1 MTGRGDRPSLV
12 CYVCDELERA
22 TLAPIAEELAAR
34 GPYTVEFTRD
44 FSIPSSL
51 GLYACHG
58 TILFDHGRGRWRE
71 LASTF
76 SVMVGHD
83 FDQDGDVGPQF
94 FAFEGWGRFDLGLL
108 PSRRLYQLAESAAIA
123 GYAMPRHGM
132 HAAGWAKSD
141 RALRGDPDFLG
152 DVERVRAELG
162 LGERP
167 VVLLACS
174 WASRQ
179 QLDDLVGAIG
189 DLDVDIVVRYPDSA
203 PPTVQSPWFDAL
215 TDAYDELC
223 AAVAMARARDR
234 VITTGP
240 EVDLYV
246 LLALVDLVVSNGS
259 NVLYESILMSTPGIS
274 VTSWAHRSG
283 PSGQD
288 WVEPSIAIGGVAV
301 CTVSTLAQTVSS
313 VLRSDVSEFVAV
325 GRDQL
330 IEPALRGRGAA
341 AAADVIERALAGDD
355 DVVRLRA
362 RLAECE
368 RSLADA
374 MERLQR
380 LER

>member
-1 MTGRGDRPSLV
+1 VRFADN
-12 CYVCDELERA
+12 
-22 TLAPIAEELAAR
+22 
-34 GPYTVEFTRD
+34 
-44 FSIPSSL
+44 FSIPSTL

-58 TILFDHGRGRWRE
+58 TILFDHGSGRWRE

-83 FDQDGDVGPQF
+83 FDQDGDIGPQF
-94 FAFEGWGRFDLGLL
+94 FAFEGWGRFDLGLV
-108 PSRRLYQLAESAAIA
+108 PSRRLYELSASAAIA

-152 DVERVRAELG
+152 DVARVRAELG

-167 VVLLACS
+167 MVLLACS

-179 QLDDLVGAIG
+179 QLDDLVAAIG
-189 DLDVDIVVRYPDSA
+189 DLDVDIVVRYADSA

-215 TDAYDELC
+215 TDAYHELR
-223 AAVAMARARDR
+223 AAIATARACDR

-240 EVDLYV
+240 EIDLYV
-246 LLALVDLVVSNGS
+246 ILALADLVVSNGS

-274 VTSWAHRSG
+274 VASWAHRSG
-283 PSGQD
+283 PTGQD
-288 WVEPSIAIGGVAV
+288 WVAPSIELGGVAV
-301 CTVSTLAQTVSS
+301 CTTSTLAQMVSTV
-313 VLRSDVSEFVAV
+313 LLSDVSEFVAI

-341 AAADVIERALAGDD
+341 AAADIIERALAVDD
-355 DVVRLRA
+355 DVIRLRA
-362 RLAECE
+362 RLIECE
-368 RSLADA
+368 RSLGEA
-374 MERLQR
+374 MARLRQ